1 MRKSYLISII
11 GILIFVILVAI
22 GITIYINTN
31 SNLQMQEKEEDIIKR
46 NDIEENIMK
55 SNIDIVETSNE
66 EEKISPNC
74 LFIFKTYYKKCEHIK
89 VEKEE
94 AQEVMVNKTRED
106 LQNIYKNWDIVT
118 FRNNEVLFYKEE
130 EGICNEHYILKELE
144 GYIAIYSIDE
154 NEKQILKETTGILT
168 MYLPEEDM
176 ERLKEGIRV
185 NGTEGLN
192 QALEDYE

>member
-154 NEKQILKETTGILT
+154 NEKQTLKETTGILT